1 MRVLMLAPEPVY
13 SPRGTPISIINRC
26 RALTALGHQVDLV
39 TYPLGQDVDMAG
51 LRFIR
56 TPTLPGLHQVRIGP
70 SAAKLPLDALL
81 LLVAA
86 RQLVVRR
93 YDVIHT
99 HEEAGVLGWL
109 LKAIFRLPHLHD
121 AHGDLTNILRNYGF
135 GPRHP
140 VVLLA
145 RWLDRRVLASASSV
159 IAVFPELAS
168 AVTTQAPRTPV
179 HLVHNVPLGQRMD
192 PRLSDQLRSRWGKDR
207 PVILYAGSLEP
218 YQAIPL
224 LLDAMALVH
233 DKLPEARLVLAGGR
247 QVQVTQMREHA
258 AQLGIAEAVI
268 FEGQRPSDEIPSY
281 LAAADV
287 LVSSRQDGPGTP
299 LKIYAYMQ
307 AGKPIVATRTPSHL
321 QVLNEQCAA
330 LADLTPAAMAEA
342 ITAVLRDPELSDRL
356 SHAAAERARDFSVE
370 EFLRRTAAAYRDL
383 GAPTPS
389 EQSLRT
395 MVASLEEAI

>member
-56 TPTLPGLHQVRIGP
+56 TPRLPGLRQVRIGP

-121 AHGDLTNILRNYGF
+121 AHNDLVAVLRNYGF
-135 GPRHP
+135 APRHP

-159 IAVFPELAS
+159 IVVFSELAS

-179 HLVHNVPLGQRMD
+179 HLVHNAPLGQLVD

-218 YQAIPL
+218 YQRPARMASARRSRYTPTCRRASPL
-224 LLDAMALVH
+224 SRRAPPATC
-233 DKLPEARLVLAGGR
+233 R
-247 QVQVTQMREHA
+247 
-258 AQLGIAEAVI
+258 
-268 FEGQRPSDEIPSY
+268 
-281 LAAADV
+281 
-287 LVSSRQDGPGTP
+287 SSTTSAWR
-299 LKIYAYMQ
+299 
-307 AGKPIVATRTPSHL
+307 
-321 QVLNEQCAA
+321 
-330 LADLTPAAMAEA
+330 
-342 ITAVLRDPELSDRL
+342 
-356 SHAAAERARDFSVE
+356 
-370 EFLRRTAAAYRDL
+370 
-383 GAPTPS
+383 
-389 EQSLRT
+389 
-395 MVASLEEAI
+395 